1 LIITCAPDTSI
12 MPQPV
17 EVISQT
23 GSDASEY
30 LDTESARSY
39 DTLDELLS
47 RFTLEFKPEYVVKI
61 RNR

>member
-1 LIITCAPDTSI
+1 

-17 EVISQT
+17 EVLSQT

-47 RFTLEFKPEYVVKI
+47 RFTLEFRPEYVVKI